1 MCSPASVLSNYRVS
15 IHVSI
20 NSTSSFST
28 SQDVVVAVVAV
39 VVVVASCHVDV
50 ERRFKADPHLFT
62 LYFVTFRR
70 VGQIDRAEDGRYGR
84 GGVGRRLVVGETT
97 ACNGLERRIDFR
109 RAIR

>member
-20 NSTSSFST
+20 NSRSSFST

-39 VVVVASCHVDV
+39 ASRHVDV

>member
-1 MCSPASVLSNYRVS
+1 MLNIKEIYIYMDTKPAFLDMDCSVAV
-15 IHVSI
+15 
-20 NSTSSFST
+20 
-28 SQDVVVAVVAV
+28 VVVAVVAV